1 MIDLHTHTLFSDG
14 VLLPSELVYRAKFK
28 GYKTIALTDHVDY
41 STYDYVIPRII
52 KVSEILSAQYDID
65 VLPGVEITYVPPKLI
80 KDMSEK
86 CRNLG
91 AKIIVVHGETVAET
105 VPTLTNHYA
114 VCAGIDILAHPG
126 HITKE
131 DVLLAKQNN
140 VCLEITT
147 RCGHNVT
154 NKEVATLAVECGA
167 KLVLNT
173 DSHEPENLM
182 DKEKIGVT
190 LKNAGLDTE
199 YFKIMQ
205 QNSYDIVDSKK
216 QRVL

>member
-14 VLLPSELVYRAKFK
+14 VLLPSELVYRAKVK
-28 GYKTIALTDHVDY
+28 GYKTIAITDHVDY

-52 KVSEILSAQYDID
+52 KVAEILTEQYGIN

-80 KDMSEK
+80 KDMAEK
-86 CRNLG
+86 CKKAG

-105 VPTLTNHYA
+105 VPPETNHYA
-114 VCAGIDILAHPG
+114 VQAGIDILAHPG

-147 RCGHNVT
+147 RKGHNAT
-154 NKEVATLAVECGA
+154 NKEVATLARECGA

-182 DKEKIGVT
+182 DEEKIKIT
-190 LKNAGLDTE
+190 LANAGLDLE

-205 QNSYDIVDSKK
+205 QNSYDIAASKK
-216 QRVL
+216 

>member
-28 GYKTIALTDHVDY
+28 GYRAIALTDHVDY

-52 KVSEILSAQYDID
+52 KVAKILQDNYEIL
-65 VLPGVEITYVPPKLI
+65 VVPGVEITYVPPKLI
-80 KDMSEK
+80 EDVATE
-86 CRNLG
+86 CRRCG

-105 VPTLTNHYA
+105 VPEQTNHYA

-126 HITKE
+126 HITEE
-131 DVLLAKQNN
+131 DVMLAKKNN

-147 RCGHNVT
+147 RNGHNAT
-154 NKEVATLAVECGA
+154 NKEVAELALKCGA
-167 KLVLNT
+167 KMVLNT
-173 DSHEPENLM
+173 DTHEPENLM
-182 DKEKIGVT
+182 DEQKIQLT
-190 LKNAGLDTE
+190 LLTSGLDLK

-205 QNSYDIVDSKK
+205 QNAIDIINRGIV
-216 QRVL
+216 

>member
-14 VLLPSELVYRAKFK
+14 VLLPSELVYRAKVK
-28 GYKTIALTDHVDY
+28 GYKTIAITDHVDY

-52 KVSEILSAQYDID
+52 KVAQILTEQYGIT

-80 KDMSEK
+80 KDMAEK
-86 CRNLG
+86 CRIAG

-105 VPTLTNHYA
+105 VPPETNHYA
-114 VCAGIDILAHPG
+114 VQAGIDILAHPG

-140 VCLEITT
+140 VYLEITT
-147 RCGHNVT
+147 RHGHNAT
-154 NKEVATLAVECGA
+154 NKEVASLALECGA

-182 DKEKIGVT
+182 DGEKIKVT
-190 LKNAGLDTE
+190 LANAGLDFE

-205 QNSYDIVDSKK
+205 QNSYDIAASKK
-216 QRVL
+216 

>member
-52 KVSEILSAQYDID
+52 KVSEILQGQYDIQ
-65 VLPGVEITYVPPKLI
+65 VIPGVEITYVPPKLI
-80 KDMSEK
+80 KDMADK
-86 CRNLG
+86 CKSLG

-105 VPTLTNHYA
+105 VPPLTNHYA
-114 VCAGIDILAHPG
+114 VQAGIDILAHPG

-131 DVLLAKQNN
+131 DVLLAKENN

-147 RCGHNVT
+147 RCGHNAT
-154 NKEVATLAVECGA
+154 NKEVASLALECGA

-182 DKEKIGVT
+182 DKLKIENT
-190 LKNAGLDTE
+190 LKQSGLDLE
-199 YFKIMQ
+199 YFNIMQ
-205 QNSYDIVDSKK
+205 QNSYDIVALKS
-216 QRVL
+216 RG

>member
-28 GYKTIALTDHVDY
+28 GYKAIALTDHVDY
-41 STYDYVIPRII
+41 STYDFVIPRII
-52 KVSEILSAQYDID
+52 KVSKILQEQYDIQ

-80 KDMSEK
+80 KDMATK
-86 CRNLG
+86 CKDLG
-91 AKIIVVHGETVAET
+91 AKIIVVHGETIAET
-105 VPTLTNHYA
+105 VPSQTNHYA
-114 VCAGIDILAHPG
+114 IQAGIDILAHPG

-131 DVLLAKQNN
+131 EVLLAKQNN

-147 RCGHNVT
+147 RRGHNAT
-154 NKEVATLAVECGA
+154 NKEVASLALKYGA

-182 DKEKIGVT
+182 DKEKIEKT
-190 LKNAGLDTE
+190 LKQAGLTIE
-199 YFKIMQ
+199 YFNTMQ
-205 QNSYDIVDSKK
+205 QNSYDIVALKK
-216 QRVL
+216 

>member
-1 MIDLHTHTLFSDG
+1 MIDLHTHSLFSDG

-28 GYKTIALTDHVDY
+28 GYKTIAITDHVDY

-52 KVSEILSAQYDID
+52 KVSQILTEQYEIT

-80 KDMSEK
+80 KDMAAK
-86 CRNLG
+86 CRQLG
-91 AKIIVVHGETVAET
+91 AEIIVVHGETVAET
-105 VPTLTNHYA
+105 VPPETNHYA
-114 VCAGIDILAHPG
+114 VQAGIDILAHPG

-131 DVLLAKQNN
+131 DVLLAKENN

-147 RCGHNVT
+147 RHGHNAT
-154 NKEVATLAVECGA
+154 NKEVTTLALECGA

-182 DKEKIGVT
+182 DEKKIELT
-190 LKNAGLDTE
+190 LKNSGLNSD

-205 QNSYDIVDSKK
+205 QNSYDIITSKN
-216 QRVL
+216 RG